1 MRIER
6 VNASGSTTRAI
17 LIFAGWAM
25 DSRPF
30 AALHKDGYDIYVAY
44 DYRDMDADTRLLDHY
59 DEICVIAWSWGVPS
73 AASFISGH
81 PDMPVT
87 AAIAVNGTLTPID
100 DERGIPAN
108 IFQGT
113 LDGLTEA
120 SLLKFYRR
128 VCGSASAYRKFAEST
143 PRREFES
150 LKPELEAI
158 RDNSHAAKVSPLIFD
173 RVIIG
178 DADMIIPTANQWR
191 GWEGHP
197 CVTGIAASHLPD
209 FQQIIDLYIRDKSLI
224 GERFSSASDTYPD
237 EARVQRHI
245 AGHLAELWRDCDVMK
260 RSGRVI
266 EFGVGC
272 GFMTAHYIH
281 EPWCKDATLIDLYPG
296 ISGVETGDAETYRF
310 APQQYDT
317 IVSASAM
324 QWFNSPRRFLQRAAD
339 ALPSGSMIVL
349 SGFGERHFS
358 ELHDIIPRSLYYYS
372 TEEFASLV
380 PDGLQIVATEDE
392 EIRMDFKDMRELLS
406 HLRLTG
412 VNAVVSHRAV
422 GITRRILTSLH
433 EQTPPLHLTY
443 NPTYY
448 ILKKI

>member
-1 MRIER
+1 MRIKCIK
-6 VNASGSTTRAI
+6 ASDSARAI

-25 DSRPF
+25 DSNPF
-30 AALHKDGYDIYVAY
+30 AGLHKDGYDIYVAY
-44 DYRDMDADTRLLDHY
+44 DYRDMSADTRLLGRY

-73 AASFISGH
+73 AAAFIASH
-81 PDMPVT
+81 PGLPVT

-113 LDGLTEA
+113 LDGLSEA

-128 VCGSASAYRKFAEST
+128 VCGSGTAYRQFTQSA
-143 PRREFES
+143 PLREFES

-158 RDNSHAAKVSPLIFD
+158 RDNGGAADVSPLIFD

-178 DADMIIPTANQWR
+178 DADMIIPTVNQWR
-191 GWEGHP
+191 AWKGHP
-197 CVTGIAASHLPD
+197 CVTGITSSHLPD
-209 FQQIIDLYIRDKSLI
+209 FQQIIDLYIHDKSLI
-224 GERFSSASDTYPD
+224 GQRFSSASDTYPD

-245 AGHLAELWRDCDVMK
+245 AGHLADLWRGYDTMAQPK
-260 RSGRVI
+260 HII

-272 GFMTAHYIH
+272 GFMTDHYIH
-281 EPWCKDATLIDLYPG
+281 EPWCKKAALIDLYPG

-310 APQQYDT
+310 MPQEHDT

-339 ALPSGSMIVL
+339 ALPSGGIIVL

-372 TEEFASLV
+372 TEEFAAIV
-380 PDGLQIVATEDE
+380 PDGLQLVAAEDE
-392 EIRMDFKDMRELLS
+392 EIRMDFKDMRDLLS

-412 VNAVVSHRAV
+412 VNAVVSNRAV
-422 GITRRILTSLH
+422 GITRRILTSLN

-443 NPTYY
+443 HPTYY
-448 ILKKI
+448 ILKKT